1 MDVKERNLLGG
12 GENIVE
18 MVDLDEENFAVS
30 NSSDSDAAF
39 DAVIGSIED
48 IIMEDDFQH
57 MQQSFMEK
65 HYLEFDDS
73 EENKLTYT
81 PIFNEYIELLEKQ
94 LEQQLMERIPGF
106 NMSTFTQLL
115 KQHKDE
121 VSGDIFDMLLT
132 FTDFMTFKEMFI
144 DYRAHPYLLC
154 LQEREGRGLDLS
166 DGLVVKS
173 LSSTSSKAITSRTT
187 TKLK

>member
-106 NMSTFTQLL
+106 NMTTFTQLL

-132 FTDFMTFKEMFI
+132 FTDFMVFKEMFI
-144 DYRAHPYLLC
+144 DYRA
-154 LQEREGRGLDLS
+154 EREGRGLDLS
-166 DGLVVKS
+166 DGLVVRS
-173 LSSTSSKAITSRTT
+173 LSSTSSKPITSRTT

>member
-1 MDVKERNLLGG
+1 MVYIVWLLTTVCFNLP
-12 GENIVE
+12 
-18 MVDLDEENFAVS
+18 S
-30 NSSDSDAAF
+30 SSDADAAF

-57 MQQSFMEK
+57 LQQSFMEK

-81 PIFNEYIELLEKQ
+81 PIFNEYIEMLEKR
-94 LEQQLMERIPGF
+94 LEQQLMERIPCF
-106 NMSTFTQLL
+106 NMSTFNHLL

-132 FTDFMTFKEMFI
+132 FTDFMAFKEMFI
-144 DYRAHPYLLC
+144 DYRA
-154 LQEREGRGLDLS
+154 EREGRGLDLS
-166 DGLVVKS
+166 DGLVVRS
-173 LSSTSSKAITSRTT
+173 LSSATSKPITSRTT
-187 TKLK
+187 ELK

>member
-106 NMSTFTQLL
+106 NMSAFTQLL

-144 DYRAHPYLLC
+144 DYRA
-154 LQEREGRGLDLS
+154 EREGRGLDLS

-173 LSSTSSKAITSRTT
+173 LSSTSSKAITARTT

>member
-1 MDVKERNLLGG
+1 MDVKERNPLGG

-144 DYRAHPYLLC
+144 DYRA
-154 LQEREGRGLDLS
+154 EKEGRGLDLS
-166 DGLVVKS
+166 DGLVVRS
-173 LSSTSSKAITSRTT
+173 LSSTSSKSITSRTT

>member
-30 NSSDSDAAF
+30 NSSDADAAF

-81 PIFNEYIELLEKQ
+81 LIFNEYIELLEKQ
-94 LEQQLMERIPGF
+94 LEQQLMERIP
-106 NMSTFTQLL
+106 
-115 KQHKDE
+115 DE

-132 FTDFMTFKEMFI
+132 FTDFMAFKEMFI
-144 DYRAHPYLLC
+144 DYRA
-154 LQEREGRGLDLS
+154 EREGRGLDLS
-166 DGLVVKS
+166 DGLVVRS
-173 LSSTSSKAITSRTT
+173 LSSTSSKPITSRTT
-187 TKLK
+187 TELK

>member
-115 KQHKDE
+115 KYVNHFH
-121 VSGDIFDMLLT
+121 SGVT
-132 FTDFMTFKEMFI
+132 FFGYSTTSSFLFF
-144 DYRAHPYLLC
+144 
-154 LQEREGRGLDLS
+154 QEGRGLDLS
-166 DGLVVKS
+166 DGLVVRS
-173 LSSTSSKAITSRTT
+173 LTSTSSKSITSRTT
-187 TKLK
+187 KLK

>member
-1 MDVKERNLLGG
+1 MMDLE
-12 GENIVE
+12 
-18 MVDLDEENFAVS
+18 EENFAVS
-30 NSSDSDAAF
+30 NSSDADAAF

-57 MQQSFMEK
+57 LQKSFMEK

-81 PIFNEYIELLEKQ
+81 PIFNEYIEMLEKR
-94 LEQQLMERIPGF
+94 LEQQLMERIPCF
-106 NMSTFTQLL
+106 NMSTFNHLL

-132 FTDFMTFKEMFI
+132 FTDFMAFKEMLI
-144 DYRAHPYLLC
+144 DYRA
-154 LQEREGRGLDLS
+154 EREGRGLDLS
-166 DGLVVKS
+166 DGLVVRS
-173 LSSTSSKAITSRTT
+173 LSSATSKPITSRTT
-187 TKLK
+187 ELK

>member
-144 DYRAHPYLLC
+144 DYRA
-154 LQEREGRGLDLS
+154 EREGRGLDLS
-166 DGLVVKS
+166 DGLVVRS
-173 LSSTSSKAITSRTT
+173 LTSTSSKSITSRTT